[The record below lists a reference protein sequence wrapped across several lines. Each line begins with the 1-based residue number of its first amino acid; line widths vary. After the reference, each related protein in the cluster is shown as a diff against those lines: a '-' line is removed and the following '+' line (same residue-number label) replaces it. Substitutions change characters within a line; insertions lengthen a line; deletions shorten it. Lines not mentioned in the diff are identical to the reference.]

1 MKRYISALL
10 LSASLVGFTGCDDFL
25 DEMPESSI
33 IPENFFSTA
42 DQLAA
47 YSIALY
53 GNFPV
58 HDQYTYSL
66 GTFIIDNGTDNQVG
80 MSASSQ
86 WSPGLW
92 QTPSGSGWSF
102 TFIRN
107 CNYFLQN
114 VLPKYEAGQIS
125 GNATEVKQYIGEM
138 YFLRAYAYWNQYSAY
153 GDFPIITEALPD
165 DKEVLMAQTLRRPRN
180 EVARFILDDLAKAI
194 DLLPVNAT
202 GGKQRINKA
211 CAQLLR
217 SRVALFEGTWLKYH
231 KGTALVPGGPGWP
244 GDPSMISGFNIDQ
257 EITYFL
263 SEAMAS
269 AQRASDITVGAPKK
283 STINSNI
290 PSPRQVIQFAD
301 RYMKASAQFT
311 GYDASEGALYVLFM
325 LALAMHPQAPSIFA
339 VDSFDHALNPRLAKK
354 MIQVFCEQVIQ
365 HKKHVFLT
373 THNPL
378 VLDGLDLRNDDIRL
392 FALDRDSHGYA
403 QIKRILVSQE
413 LINEGQ
419 PLSRLWING
428 RLGGVPTP
436 L

>member
-1 MKRYISALL
+1 MLYLICSMCYTVFVSNGRGDGMNLRKISFGNFKCLYNIAFEPGKVNVFIGANGSGKSTILEAIGL
-10 LSASLVGFTGCDDFL
+10 LSAAMTDRVDSASLQRRGVRLSIPSLYKSNFKGVSRQKLTVDLSLEWDDDDSSDVCQYDVHLTTPTDSDYWKYHAEAFFLNGIKKWGRSHASQQQTNNHIGFFL
-25 DEMPESSI
+25 IDNNE
-33 IPENFFSTA
+33 
-42 DQLAA
+42 DLAA
-47 YSIALY
+47 SRKIAQDFSSYGIFQPNTMPLRGTTPDPNQTTPIGLNGGRLAEAIDALIHEKDGDLCFGDLY
-53 GNFPV
+53 
-58 HDQYTYSL
+58 
-66 GTFIIDNGTDNQVG
+66 
-80 MSASSQ
+80 M
-86 WSPGLW
+86 
-92 QTPSGSGWSF
+92 
-102 TFIRN
+102 
-107 CNYFLQN
+107 
-114 VLPKYEAGQIS
+114 
-125 GNATEVKQYIGEM
+125 
-138 YFLRAYAYWNQYSAY
+138 
-153 GDFPIITEALPD
+153 D
-165 DKEVLMAQTLRRPRN
+165 D
-180 EVARFILDDLAKAI
+180 ILDMI
-194 DLLPVNAT
+194 D
-202 GGKQRINKA
+202 
-211 CAQLLR
+211 
-217 SRVALFEGTWLKYH
+217 W
-231 KGTALVPGGPGWP
+231 
-244 GDPSMISGFNIDQ
+244 
-257 EITYFL
+257 
-263 SEAMAS
+263 
-269 AQRASDITVGAPKK
+269 ASDITVGAPKK

-301 RYMKASAQFT
+301 RYMKVSAQFT